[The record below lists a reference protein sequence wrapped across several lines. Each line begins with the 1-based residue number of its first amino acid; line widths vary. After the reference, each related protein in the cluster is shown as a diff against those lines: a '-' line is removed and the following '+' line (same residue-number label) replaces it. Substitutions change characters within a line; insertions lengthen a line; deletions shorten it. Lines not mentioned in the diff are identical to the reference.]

1 MHFYMENFW
10 RVFNRHQDCRPKAS
24 PWGRMRAGELVE
36 SEQGRSSEHCVSQE
50 TCWRWCNSFSD
61 PLDPF
66 SVPWCYYGDRWL
78 RRQGGDVFSIVFL
91 YIFFKRY
98 FNDSLSNEYVYWT
111 FRQLA
116 QICAGNFLECLNLAL
131 NHFDQHHLDRLLRVS
146 GQALQGA
153 NEGLGKSPN
162 LQFQFMFFQS
172 TLQPMIHILFSDW
185 YLKDQLS
192 FSCSTEACTTGGG
205 HHDCWLRF
213 WSEPEARSSTFWPIG
228 DAPWPT
234 CFLCCGLITGWHANY
249 CVTLRGGDNAWLRC
263 KPRLLKQNV
272 RWKGHA

>member
-213 WSEPEARSSTFWPIG
+213 DPNQKQGALPFDQSAMHLDQLASSAVVSSLDGMQIIVWP
-228 DAPWPT
+228 
-234 CFLCCGLITGWHANY
+234 F
-249 CVTLRGGDNAWLRC
+249 GGGTMLDCAVSPGCLS
-263 KPRLLKQNV
+263 KM
-272 RWKGHA
+272 